1 MILDRQQFADHME
14 SSMPGMGD
22 RQSPLWIPEQQHGTR
37 FKWFLRIDMANFP
50 HDDSQFWQFAHNCL
64 GGKIGCFSTGMDTVT
79 GESWHWWGFTHKDD
93 IPVFVLRWS

>member
-22 RQSPLWIPEQQHGTR
+22 RQSPLWIPDQHFATR
-37 FKWFLRIDMANFP
+37 FEWFLRFEMTPRQTDE
-50 HDDSQFWQFAHNCL
+50 FWTFAHNCL
-64 GGKIGCFSTGMDTVT
+64 SGKIGCFSSGMSTHT
-79 GESWHWWGFTHKDD
+79 SEFWEWWGFTHKDD